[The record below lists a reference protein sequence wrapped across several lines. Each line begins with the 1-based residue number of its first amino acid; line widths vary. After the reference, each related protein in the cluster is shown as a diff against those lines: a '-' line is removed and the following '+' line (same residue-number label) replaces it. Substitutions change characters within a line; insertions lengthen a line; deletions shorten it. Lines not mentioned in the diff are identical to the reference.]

1 MTFVRMTGP
10 EPPSSFCVG
19 LTDPSPAPSSAFP
32 TVLTQAEEEEDV
44 MTKRSALMMAGG
56 LALSLLVGVVA
67 MSLMVGGTSVANA
80 GRQHEPI
87 VKHQIETVT
96 VHRKANTPPTGGVRV
111 IHLSPSSASGSV
123 VSAGSSDDSFES
135 EGTAD
140 GSDDGS
146 FGSSGRSSGSSFG
159 DD

>member
-1 MTFVRMTGP
+1 V
-10 EPPSSFCVG
+10 V
-19 LTDPSPAPSSAFP
+19 
-32 TVLTQAEEEEDV
+32 TQVEKEEEDI
-44 MTKRSALMMAGG
+44 MTKRSALTMAGG

-80 GRQHEPI
+80 GRQHKPI
-87 VKHQIETVT
+87 VKHQVETVT
-96 VHRKANTPPTGGVRV
+96 VHRKADTPPTGGVQV
-111 IHLSPSSASGSV
+111 IHLSPSSASGSA

-146 FGSSGRSSGSSFG
+146 FGSSGQSGGSSFG

>member
-1 MTFVRMTGP
+1 
-10 EPPSSFCVG
+10 
-19 LTDPSPAPSSAFP
+19 
-32 TVLTQAEEEEDV
+32 VLRQAEKEEDI
-44 MTKRSALMMAGG
+44 MTKRSALTMAGG

-80 GRQHEPI
+80 GRQHKPI
-87 VKHQIETVT
+87 VKHQVETVT
-96 VHRKANTPPTGGVRV
+96 VHRKADTPPTDGIQV
-111 IHLSPSSASGSV
+111 IHLSPRAPSSSV

-140 GSDDGS
+140 ASDDGS
-146 FGSSGRSSGSSFG
+146 SGSSGPSGGSSFG

>member
-1 MTFVRMTGP
+1 VVAQV
-10 EPPSSFCVG
+10 EK
-19 LTDPSPAPSSAFP
+19 
-32 TVLTQAEEEEDV
+32 EDG
-44 MTKRSALMMAGG
+44 MTKRSALTMAAG

-80 GRQHEPI
+80 DRQHKPI
-87 VKHQIETVT
+87 VKHRVETVT
-96 VHRKANTPPTGGVRV
+96 VHRKADTPPTGGVQV
-111 IHLSPSSASGSV
+111 IHLSPSSTSGSV

-135 EGTAD
+135 EGTAA

-146 FGSSGRSSGSSFG
+146 FGSSGQSGSSSFG

>member
-1 MTFVRMTGP
+1 
-10 EPPSSFCVG
+10 
-19 LTDPSPAPSSAFP
+19 
-32 TVLTQAEEEEDV
+32 
-44 MTKRSALMMAGG
+44 MTKRSALTMAGG

-80 GRQHEPI
+80 GRQLKPI
-87 VKHQIETVT
+87 VKHQVETVT
-96 VHRKANTPPTGGVRV
+96 VHRKSNTPPTGGVRV

-146 FGSSGRSSGSSFG
+146 FRSSGQSGGSSFG